1 MKSSKNEKQKLISHI
16 KNQQTILLF
25 ASQLSKQIE
34 KKEIYKIIENI
45 LVKTVGVDCFSLHIE
60 NEQGVFS
67 MPFSYGVNDKKKDVL
82 EKNDFFL
89 QALSKS
95 GITIY
100 TRGSNFDELGAGI
113 GISSDNE
120 NFSPEVGIILGIPKS
135 YWYFMCLFF

>member
-60 NEQGVFS
+60 NDNCVFNAFL
-67 MPFSYGVNDKKKDVL
+67 MVL
-82 EKNDFFL
+82 MIRRKTF
-89 QALSKS
+89 
-95 GITIY
+95 
-100 TRGSNFDELGAGI
+100 
-113 GISSDNE
+113 
-120 NFSPEVGIILGIPKS
+120 
-135 YWYFMCLFF
+135 

>member
-1 MKSSKNEKQKLISHI
+1 MIIDLRRERI
-16 KNQQTILLF
+16 KNQQSILLF

-34 KKEIYKIIENI
+34 KKEIYHIIENI

-60 NEQGVFS
+60 SEDDEFN
-67 MPFSYGVNDKKKDVL
+67 MAFSYGVNDQKKEVL

-100 TRGSNFDELGAGI
+100 TKGANFDELGAGI
-113 GISSDNE
+113 GISSNNE
-120 NFSPEVGIILGIPKS
+120 NISPSKYKS
-135 YWYFMCLFF
+135 WNSIV